1 MKNIITIAI
10 ILILPVLIYSFMHT
24 RTSSDI
30 SALAK
35 DNNKP
40 GLMIFTSAMC
50 MDCQKMKTVI
60 KEIEPSYSDK
70 INFISINAIDKSKS
84 VKDMVK
90 KYKVVLVP
98 TLIFLDVN
106 QNETNR
112 VEGFIPKEE
121 LISDIEEAI
130 NG

>member
-1 MKNIITIAI
+1 MKNIITIAV
-10 ILILPVLIYSFMHT
+10 ILILPVLIYSFMNKHT
-24 RTSSDI
+24 TSDI
-30 SALAK
+30 SAQAK
-35 DNNKP
+35 DTNKP
-40 GLMIFTSAMC
+40 TLMIFTSTMC

-60 KEIEPSYSDK
+60 KEVEPEYSDK
-70 INFISINAIDKSKS
+70 INFVPVNAIDKSKS

-98 TLIFLDVN
+98 TLIFLDKN
-106 QNETNR
+106 QSETNR

-121 LISDIEEAI
+121 LVSDIEEAI